1 MNILLKSTLITFSM
15 VASLTLIGC
24 GSSTQAPKASPHT
37 GHEDHEG
44 HDDHE
49 GHEGHDHDAHPHDEG
64 HAHPSEGPHHGSLIE
79 LGNEDYH
86 GELVHDHATGSV
98 TIYLLDSAVKNA
110 VPIEATELLVNLT
123 HDGEAEQFKLA
134 ASPQADDPS
143 GKSSRFVCTDEHL
156 GEDLDHEGTEAKLV
170 VTIEGKQY
178 RGDIHHDHD
187 HEGHD
192 HDDHAHDDHDDHGH
206 DH

>member
-1 MNILLKSTLITFSM
+1 MNILLKSTLMTLSM
-15 VASLTLIGC
+15 AASLTLIGC
-24 GSSTQAPKASPHT
+24 GSSTQAPKASPQA
-37 GHEDHEG
+37 
-44 HDDHE
+44 DD
-49 GHEGHDHDAHPHDEG
+49 GHEGHDHDAHPHDD

-134 ASPQADDPS
+134 ASPQPEDPS
-143 GKSSRFVCTDEHL
+143 GKSSRFVTTDEHL

-170 VTIEGKQY
+170 VTINGKQY

-192 HDDHAHDDHDDHGH
+192 HEGHEGHEGH

>member
-1 MNILLKSTLITFSM
+1 MKIFAMTLLFA
-15 VASLTLIGC
+15 ASLTLVGC
-24 GSSTQAPKASPHT
+24 GSSTQAPKSSPQAE
-37 GHEDHEG
+37 HED
-44 HDDHE
+44 
-49 GHEGHDHDAHPHDEG
+49 HEGHDHDAHPHDD

-134 ASPQADDPS
+134 ASPQAEDPS
-143 GKSSRFVCTDEHL
+143 GKSSRFVTTDEHL

-170 VTIEGKQY
+170 VTIAGKQY
-178 RGDIHHDHD
+178 RGDIHHDHN

-192 HDDHAHDDHDDHGH
+192 HEEHSHDHKDHDH
-206 DH
+206 